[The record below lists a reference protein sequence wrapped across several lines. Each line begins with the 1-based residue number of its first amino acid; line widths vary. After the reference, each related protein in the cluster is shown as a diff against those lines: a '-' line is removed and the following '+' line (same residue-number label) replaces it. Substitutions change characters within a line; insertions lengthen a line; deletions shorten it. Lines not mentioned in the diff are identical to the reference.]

1 MRNNLKDLEK
11 ISSPPLEPGTIF
23 TAYYKGLPN
32 INFSHSTSSL
42 FGEGDRWYQKLLW
55 GFSSN
60 YKSMYRK
67 GKTAILNSKGA
78 SGTIDDAI
86 FSWQDT
92 TEYKNSISNQ
102 LSFAY
107 PGKLFDW
114 LNLSTRLNISENWIF
129 KYRDFNLNEDVESQ
143 KLEFKFKDGFR
154 RRMTVQASSSLNTKI
169 YGLFPVNI
177 NSLEA
182 IRHTISPSITMSYT
196 PNITKP
202 IFGYNLNS
210 IFTNA
215 GEWQF
220 DQTGD
225 LYDPFRG
232 SGVSPT
238 PETEQLLYTFKIQ
251 NLFQTKHNK
260 EGVVEKNDILD
271 WEVRTKYDA
280 FADETNW
287 NPIQSKVKSG
297 IPGLS
302 NININFTHD
311 IYEVTSQGRINQ
323 YKNQVNG
330 IPIPYLTKFDASTS
344 ISLSVKR
351 LIGFETDTLN
361 NKTAILDN
369 DNLWATN
376 LGLSYNKSKILN
388 QNTNELEWKE
398 NCQLTTSTTLNLSKK
413 WKLSYNV
420 GFDLINQIMGY
431 QKFNFTRN
439 LHCWEFKFSWI
450 PGRSYFLHI
459 YIKKSDL
466 RDVKIETRSKNERS
480 NFYN

>member
-1 MRNNLKDLEK
+1 
-11 ISSPPLEPGTIF
+11 
-23 TAYYKGLPN
+23 N

-114 LNLSTRLNISENWIF
+114 LNLSTRLNVTENWIF

-182 IRHTISPSITMSYT
+182 IRHTISSSITMSYT

-232 SGVSPT
+232 SGVS
-238 PETEQLLYTFKIQ
+238 
-251 NLFQTKHNK
+251 
-260 EGVVEKNDILD
+260 
-271 WEVRTKYDA
+271 
-280 FADETNW
+280 
-287 NPIQSKVKSG
+287 
-297 IPGLS
+297 
-302 NININFTHD
+302 
-311 IYEVTSQGRINQ
+311 
-323 YKNQVNG
+323 
-330 IPIPYLTKFDASTS
+330 
-344 ISLSVKR
+344 
-351 LIGFETDTLN
+351 
-361 NKTAILDN
+361 
-369 DNLWATN
+369 
-376 LGLSYNKSKILN
+376 
-388 QNTNELEWKE
+388 
-398 NCQLTTSTTLNLSKK
+398 
-413 WKLSYNV
+413 
-420 GFDLINQIMGY
+420 
-431 QKFNFTRN
+431 
-439 LHCWEFKFSWI
+439 
-450 PGRSYFLHI
+450 
-459 YIKKSDL
+459 
-466 RDVKIETRSKNERS
+466 
-480 NFYN
+480 

>member
-1 MRNNLKDLEK
+1 
-11 ISSPPLEPGTIF
+11 
-23 TAYYKGLPN
+23 
-32 INFSHSTSSL
+32 
-42 FGEGDRWYQKLLW
+42 
-55 GFSSN
+55 
-60 YKSMYRK
+60 
-67 GKTAILNSKGA
+67 
-78 SGTIDDAI
+78 
-86 FSWQDT
+86 
-92 TEYKNSISNQ
+92 
-102 LSFAY
+102 
-107 PGKLFDW
+107 
-114 LNLSTRLNISENWIF
+114 
-129 KYRDFNLNEDVESQ
+129 
-143 KLEFKFKDGFR
+143 
-154 RRMTVQASSSLNTKI
+154 
-169 YGLFPVNI
+169 
-177 NSLEA
+177 
-182 IRHTISPSITMSYT
+182 MSYT

-215 GEWQF
+215 GEFQF

-232 SGVSPT
+232 SNVNPT
-238 PETEQLLYTFKIQ
+238 SEREELLYTFKIQ

-271 WEVRTKYDA
+271 WEVRTTYDA
-280 FADETNW
+280 FADELNW
-287 NPIQSKVKSG
+287 KPIISKVKSG
-297 IPGLS
+297 IPRLS
-302 NININFTHD
+302 NLNINFTHD

-344 ISLSVKR
+344 ISLSGKR
-351 LIGFETDTLN
+351 LIGFEADTLN
-361 NKTAILDN
+361 NKTAILAN